1 MRCGRYFAILALL
14 LVSAAAQSPS
24 VPKLDAFDV
33 ATIKP
38 VTPDAKA
45 GRYITMDGP
54 HRFVAKN
61 YTLKLLIAAAYDLN
75 SRTISGGP
83 KWIDS
88 DHFDILAITPGDVR
102 PSRLE
107 QMAMLRALLAERFK
121 LAFHRKE
128 EVFSIYELTALSGK
142 LKLKQSTAPPDD
154 PAALI
159 STVYPQKIVL
169 PARNASLD
177 DLASLLQRA
186 ILDRPVVNRT
196 GLSGRY
202 DFDLEWAPDETQFGG
217 DVPVA
222 PADAPSAPLFT
233 AIQEQLGLK
242 LEATRGPVSA
252 LIVDS
257 AEPPSAN

>member
-1 MRCGRYFAILALL
+1 
-14 LVSAAAQSPS
+14 
-24 VPKLDAFDV
+24 
-33 ATIKP
+33 
-38 VTPDAKA
+38 
-45 GRYITMDGP
+45 
-54 HRFVAKN
+54 
-61 YTLKLLIAAAYDLN
+61 
-75 SRTISGGP
+75 
-83 KWIDS
+83 
-88 DHFDILAITPGDVR
+88 
-102 PSRLE
+102 
-107 QMAMLRALLAERFK
+107 MAMLRALLTDRFK

-128 EVFSIYELTALSGK
+128 QVFSIYELSALSGAP
-142 LKLKQSTAPPDD
+142 KLKQSTAPPDE

-196 GLSGRY
+196 GLTGRY

-222 PADAPSAPLFT
+222 PSDAPSAPLFI